1 MPMAITES
9 TQYHEVSAMMPA
21 PMSTPTD
28 PTASATTSR

>member
-1 MPMAITES
+1 MPTAMSES
-9 TQYHEVSAMMPA
+9 TQYHEVSAMMAA